1 MNENR
6 GVFALDGVTGMLIAT
21 ALLLSILAYLTVEA
35 IGAQQNNATTYYQLD
50 EKKLQPISKENAKYY
65 HVINK

>member
-6 GVFALDGVTGMLIAT
+6 GVFSIDGVTGMLIAT

-35 IGAQQNNATTYYQLD
+35 IGAQQNNATTYYKLD

-65 HVINK
+65 HVVNQ

>member
-6 GVFALDGVTGMLIAT
+6 GVFSIDGVTGMLIAT

-35 IGAQQNNATTYYQLD
+35 IGAQQNNATTYYKLD
-50 EKKLQPISKENAKYY
+50 ETKLQPISKENAKYY
-65 HVINK
+65 HVVNQ